1 MTSLHATVTTAQCNH
16 MSIVICEQ
24 LHLQVATSLRQS
36 HHEDRRSRDFRS
48 YRIPRRVQ
56 FALIVQ
62 GSNALPA
69 TSLRGLYHERI
80 LEPTTGIACLLERV
94 NGHGIVNTVGDHNA
108 AIRVAK
114 SRHIDGHIASVPGKG
129 WNVGGLRDQGR
140 VDFISQ
146 TLHRTRGGTEKQNP
160 TARQALGKRGVFG
173 GVTPTRPHG
182 IYFRRLGDF
191 HDPGHVGEVVDV
203 GSAGNLDGLIGH
215 TDIS

>member
-1 MTSLHATVTTAQCNH
+1 MQPHVHSDLRA
-16 MSIVICEQ
+16 
-24 LHLQVATSLRQS
+24 VAPPGGDIAPPIAS
-36 HHEDRRSRDFRS
+36 RRSEIPGTSRS
-48 YRIPRRVQ
+48 YRIPCRVQ

-146 TLHRTRGGTEKQNP
+146 TPSSDPRRDRETESHCAPSAREARGFRRRDPN
-160 TARQALGKRGVFG
+160 
-173 GVTPTRPHG
+173 RPHG